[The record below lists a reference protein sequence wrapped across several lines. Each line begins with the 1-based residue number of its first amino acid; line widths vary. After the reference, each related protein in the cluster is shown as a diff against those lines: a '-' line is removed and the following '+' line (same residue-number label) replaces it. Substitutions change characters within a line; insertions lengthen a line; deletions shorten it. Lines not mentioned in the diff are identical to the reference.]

1 MPVNKNAQYRY
12 QILDRCFSDGR
23 RKYDFDDLLEKVNE
37 HLEDYCGEASTIK
50 SRQLRDDINAIRKML
65 PFGIYLDAKPFDGK
79 KCFYRYSEDGYSIY
93 QNELSAEDV
102 QKLRSTIDM
111 LSKYRGAPSNAW
123 LEEVISNLEYR
134 FGIKADQENVVD
146 FEHNDQLKG
155 LEFLSTIIDA
165 TVNHT
170 PIIIYYKS
178 YKGREQ
184 VVTFHP
190 YYVKQYNSRWFLF
203 GYEEEAKKI
212 ANKALDR
219 IEQIKLADVPFKS
232 NESVDFAHY
241 FDDVVGVSVP
251 LEDVNKETI
260 VLRFTEARFPY
271 VTSKPIHQSQEILDK
286 EKCIVSLQV
295 KPTRELE
302 QQILSFGA
310 DIEVLSPEHFRRQI
324 AEKMASAAK
333 KYFPMQ
339 NICTEEL

>member
-1 MPVNKNAQYRY
+1 MPANKNAQYRY
-12 QILDRCFSDGR
+12 QILDRCFSDVR
-23 RKYDFDDLLEKVNE
+23 HKYNFDDLLEKVNE
-37 HLEDYCGEASTIK
+37 HLEDYCGPASTIK
-50 SRQLRDDINAIRKML
+50 PRQLRDDINAIRKML
-65 PFGIYLDAKPFDGK
+65 PSDIYLDAIPFDGK

-111 LSKYRGAPSNAW
+111 LSKYRGVPSNVW

-155 LEFLSTIIDA
+155 LEYLSTVIDA

-170 PIIIYYKS
+170 PLIIHYKS

-184 VVTFHP
+184 VVTLHP

-203 GYEEEAKKI
+203 GYEEESNKI

-219 IEQIKLADVPFKS
+219 IQQIKLADVPFKP
-232 NESVDFAHY
+232 NEAVDFAHY

-251 LEDVNKETI
+251 TEDVDKETI
-260 VLRFTEARFPY
+260 ILRFTEARFPY
-271 VTSKPIHQSQEILDK
+271 VTSKPIHQSQVILD
-286 EKCIVSLQV
+286 EQDCTITLQV

-302 QQILSFGA
+302 QQILSFGS
-310 DIEVLSPEHFRRQI
+310 DIEILSPEHFRQQI
-324 AEKMASAAK
+324 GEKIASAAK

-339 NICTEEL
+339 KACTAGM